1 VTDLDKG
8 KKNKVCIDCGSKYC
22 PCHLAYSG
30 DCIKCSMIRGEKI
43 CDCQWQGV
51 CIYNEVMHNKKGL
64 VQEREEYLCTILDK
78 NEVLDGLFL
87 LKIKVPKKIVDDLS
101 SVGSYILL
109 KSKNKED
116 SIYNAPISVMDVDR
130 DKNILEVVIK
140 KVGIK
145 TKYILES
152 EEVIVKAPYF
162 NGIFG
167 IDKINK
173 THKSNCVVILNGL
186 SQVNSINVVKKLINN
201 DNKVEV
207 FLYKNSIKLK
217 QVEEKLNNLGVNIH
231 IIDIE
236 EDKNLI
242 IDYMKRNNVTLVYSG
257 ASNRFSKTVKDIVD
271 IVSKDIALA
280 ISNNNLIC
288 CGEGIC
294 GACTINLNGEQV
306 KTCKTQVN
314 SRDFFRIM

>member
-1 VTDLDKG
+1 MDKG
-8 KKNKVCIDCGSKYC
+8 KKNKVCVDCGSKYC

-30 DCIKCSMIRGEKI
+30 DCIKCSMIRGEKT

-51 CIYNEVMHNKKGL
+51 CVYNEVIHNKNDL

-78 NEVLDGLFL
+78 NEVSDGLFI
-87 LKIKVPKKIVDDLS
+87 LKIKIPKKIVNDLS
-101 SVGSYILL
+101 AVGSYVLL

-116 SIYNAPISVMDVDR
+116 SIYNTPISVMDVDR

-152 EEVIVKAPYF
+152 EEIIVKAPYF

-173 THKSNCVVILNGL
+173 THNSNCVVMLNGL
-186 SQVNSINVVKKLINN
+186 SQVNSINVVKKLIHNN
-201 DNKVEV
+201 NKVEV

-217 QVEEKLNNLGVNIH
+217 EVEEKLNNLGVNIH

-242 IDYMKRNNVTLVYSG
+242 IDYIKRNNVTLVYSG
-257 ASNRFSKTVKDIVD
+257 ASNRFSQTVKDIVD
-271 IVSKDIALA
+271 TVSKDIALA

-294 GACTINLNGEQV
+294 GACTINLNGEKI